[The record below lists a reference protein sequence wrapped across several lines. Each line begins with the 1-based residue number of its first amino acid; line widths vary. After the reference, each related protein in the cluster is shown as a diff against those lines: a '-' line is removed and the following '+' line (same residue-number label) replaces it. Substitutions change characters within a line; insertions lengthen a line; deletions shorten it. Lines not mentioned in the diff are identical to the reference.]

1 MMKKTEIDKLSDK
14 LVKAFLKNKIIA
26 PLPLKYTKK
35 IKNAQKFRK
44 LCESKVNKQV
54 VGFKAAGTA
63 FAVMKKLKKDKIYLN
78 KDFYIFSLHQ
88 QETSH
93 LHQSHCI
100 SHQMM

>member
-54 VGFKAAGTA
+54 IGFKAAGTA
-63 FAVMKKLKKDKIYLN
+63 FVVIKKLKEKEP
-78 KDFYIFSLHQ
+78 FYASVYKQNLLKSSVKEFLVS
-88 QETSH
+88 
-93 LHQSHCI
+93 
-100 SHQMM
+100 